1 MKIRELQEKNS
12 NDHKKFREE
21 IVKYENKIKSV
32 KAECDKFKDS
42 LRNLIV
48 EFIFQTSHHQDEHVV
63 FSKKWKE
70 EKLGLTLTN
79 ELLFKLE

>member
-48 EFIFQTSHHQDEHVV
+48 EFIFQTSHYQDEHVV

-70 EKLGLTLTN
+70 
-79 ELLFKLE
+79 